1 MSWTQRF
8 GRALIPVAGALAFSV
23 LLLLLAG
30 ADPLEALGLLVE
42 GSVGSAAN
50 LSDTLTAWV
59 TMVLAAAGLVVTFR
73 AGLWNIG
80 VEGQVIAGS
89 IAAAFVARSVEGPV
103 AMMIILTMLAGI
115 IGGALWA
122 LLAGVLRVYGKV
134 NEIFGG
140 LGLTFVASSLTTYLI
155 IGPWKRAGV
164 ASTGGT
170 DPFPRDSWLPTI
182 GTLRVSIV
190 AVIVA
195 SLAVVAVYFM
205 MRGTRF
211 GLRLKAVGQNLRS
224 AALFGIPNKRY
235 LLLAF
240 VIGGA
245 LAGLAGTIRVTGFHH
260 KLVPTPSGAHGY
272 LGILIVLLAG
282 FQAKWIAPIAFFFAA
297 IAVGASQLPLQMQ
310 VDSSLG
316 GILRGVLVLFVLL
329 FGGWQARRAG
339 ARLAVDD
346 APSVTPTSS
355 GGNL

>member
-1 MSWTQRF
+1 MRSL
-8 GRALIPVAGALAFSV
+8 GRGLIPIGGALVFAIV
-23 LLLLLAG
+23 LLLLAG
-30 ADPLEALGLLVE
+30 ANPFKAIGLLFE
-42 GSVGSAAN
+42 GSLGSAASV
-50 LSDTLTAWV
+50 SDTLTAWV

-80 VEGQVIAGS
+80 VEGQVIAGA
-89 IAAAFVARSVEGPV
+89 IAASFVARTVEAPV
-103 AMMIILTMLAGI
+103 VVLIASTMLAGI
-115 IGGALWA
+115 LGGALWA

-140 LGLTFVASSLTTYLI
+140 LGLTFVATSLTTYLV

-170 DPFPRDSWLPTI
+170 DPFPRDAWLPTT

-190 AVIVA
+190 AVVVA
-195 SLAVVAVYFM
+195 ALAVVAVYFM

-224 AALFGIPNKRY
+224 AVLFGIPNTRY

-240 VIGGA
+240 IIGGA

-282 FQAKWIAPIAFFFAA
+282 FQAKWIAPIALFFAA

-339 ARLAVDD
+339 SRLAADN
-346 APSVTPTSS
+346 APPVQPASPGSE
-355 GGNL
+355 G

>member
-1 MSWTQRF
+1 MSRMQAI
-8 GRALIPVAGALAFSV
+8 GRILTPIAGALAV
-23 LLLLLAG
+23 AVGLLLITG
-30 ADPLEALGLLVE
+30 SDPLEAFGLLIE
-42 GSVGSAAN
+42 GSLGSTTNLADTAA
-50 LSDTLTAWV
+50 AWV

-89 IAAAFVARSVEGPV
+89 IAAAFVARTIEGPV
-103 AMMIILTMLAGI
+103 WLMVTLTMAAGI
-115 IGGALWA
+115 IGGGLWA

-140 LGLTFVASSLTTYLI
+140 LGLTFVATSLTTYLI

-170 DPFPRDSWLPTI
+170 DLFPRDAWLPTL
-182 GTLRVSIV
+182 GTTRVSIV
-190 AVIVA
+190 AV
-195 SLAVVAVYFM
+195 VVAVAAVIGVYII

-240 VIGGA
+240 IIGGA
-245 LAGLAGTIRVTGFHH
+245 LAGLAGALRVTGFHH

-282 FQAKWIAPIAFFFAA
+282 FQARWIAPIAFFFAA

-316 GILRGVLVLFVLL
+316 GILRGLLVLFVLL
-329 FGGWQARRAG
+329 LGGWQARRAG
-339 ARLAVDD
+339 GHPVTDE
-346 APSVTPTSS
+346 APPASPPAP
-355 GGNL
+355 GGSP

>member
-1 MSWTQRF
+1 MSRLKPL
-8 GRALIPVAGALAFSV
+8 GRGLIPVAGALVFAII
-23 LLLLLAG
+23 LLLLAG
-30 ADPLEALGLLVE
+30 ANPFEALGLIVE
-42 GSVGSAAN
+42 GSLGSLAN

-89 IAAAFVARSVEGPV
+89 IAAALIARTIEGPV
-103 AMMIILTMLAGI
+103 AVMIILTMLAGI
-115 IGGALWA
+115 IGGGLWA

-140 LGLTFVASSLTTYLI
+140 LGLTFVATGLTTYLI

-164 ASTGGT
+164 ASTSGT
-170 DPFPRDSWLPTI
+170 DPFPRDTWLPTI
-182 GTLRVSIV
+182 GTYRVSIV
-190 AVIVA
+190 AVVVA
-195 SLAVVAVYFM
+195 SAAVIAVYFM

-224 AALFGIPNKRY
+224 AVLFGIPNKRY

-240 VIGGA
+240 IIGGA
-245 LAGLAGTIRVTGFHH
+245 LAGLAGVIRVTGFHH

-282 FQAKWIAPIAFFFAA
+282 FQARWIAPIAFFFAA
-297 IAVGASQLPLQMQ
+297 IAVGASQLPLQMG

-316 GILRGVLVLFVLL
+316 GILRGMLVLLVLL

-339 ARLAVDD
+339 ARLSVDD
-346 APSVTPTSS
+346 APPVAPATA
-355 GGNL
+355 GGDG

>member
-1 MSWTQRF
+1 MSWMQRF

-282 FQAKWIAPIAFFFAA
+282 FQAN
-297 IAVGASQLPLQMQ
+297 GLPRSP
-310 VDSSLG
+310 SSLRQSPSVRPSYRYRCR
-316 GILRGVLVLFVLL
+316 LTH
-329 FGGWQARRAG
+329 
-339 ARLAVDD
+339 RLAASCEVCWSSSFSCSE
-346 APSVTPTSS
+346 AGRRGGQALVWQSTTPRV
-355 GGNL
+355 

>member
-1 MSWTQRF
+1 MSSLRPFVRF
-8 GRALIPVAGALAFSV
+8 LVPIGGAVAFAIV
-23 LLLLLAG
+23 LLLLAG
-30 ADPLEALGLLVE
+30 ANPFKALGLLVE
-42 GSVGSAAN
+42 GSLGSAAN
-50 LSDTLTAWV
+50 ISDTLTAWV

-89 IAAAFVARSVEGPV
+89 IAAAFMARTIEGPV
-103 AMMIILTMLAGI
+103 AVMIILTMLAGM
-115 IGGALWA
+115 IGGGLWA

-140 LGLTFVASSLTTYLI
+140 LGLTFVATSLTTFLI

-164 ASTGGT
+164 ASTSGT
-170 DPFPRDSWLPTI
+170 DPFPRDTWLPTI

-190 AVIVA
+190 AV
-195 SLAVVAVYFM
+195 VVAAVSVVIVYYM

-224 AALFGIPNKRY
+224 AVLFGIPNKRY

-260 KLVPTPSGAHGY
+260 KLVPLPSGAHGY

-282 FQAKWIAPIAFFFAA
+282 FRAKWIAPIGLFFAA
-297 IAVGASQLPLQMQ
+297 ISVGASQLPLQMG

-316 GILRGVLVLFVLL
+316 GILRGILVLFVLL
-329 FGGWQARRAG
+329 FGGWQARRRG
-339 ARLAVDD
+339 IRGAVDS
-346 APSVTPTSS
+346 APPVEAVAP
-355 GGNL
+355 GGEG

>member
-1 MSWTQRF
+1 
-8 GRALIPVAGALAFSV
+8 
-23 LLLLLAG
+23 
-30 ADPLEALGLLVE
+30 
-42 GSVGSAAN
+42 
-50 LSDTLTAWV
+50 
-59 TMVLAAAGLVVTFR
+59 
-73 AGLWNIG
+73 
-80 VEGQVIAGS
+80 
-89 IAAAFVARSVEGPV
+89 
-103 AMMIILTMLAGI
+103 
-115 IGGALWA
+115 
-122 LLAGVLRVYGKV
+122 
-134 NEIFGG
+134 
-140 LGLTFVASSLTTYLI
+140 
-155 IGPWKRAGV
+155 
-164 ASTGGT
+164 
-170 DPFPRDSWLPTI
+170 LPTI

-346 APSVTPTSS
+346 APAVAPTVSS
-355 GGNL
+355 GDL

>member
-1 MSWTQRF
+1 MQIV
-8 GRALIPVAGALAFSV
+8 GRVLTPIAGALVVAIG
-23 LLLLLAG
+23 LLLVTG
-30 ADPLEALGLLVE
+30 SNPLEALGLLVE
-42 GSVGSAAN
+42 GSVGSTTNVA
-50 LSDTLTAWV
+50 DTVAAWV

-89 IAAAFVARSVEGPV
+89 IAAAFVARTIEGPV
-103 AMMIILTMLAGI
+103 WVMIGLTMLAGI
-115 IGGALWA
+115 LGGGLWA
-122 LLAGVLRVYGKV
+122 LLAGLLRVYGKV

-140 LGLTFVASSLTTYLI
+140 LGLTFVATSLTTYLI

-170 DPFPRDSWLPTI
+170 DLFPRDAWLPTL
-182 GTLRVSIV
+182 GTTRVSLV
-190 AVIVA
+190 AVAV
-195 SLAVVAVYFM
+195 AVVAVIGVYVI

-240 VIGGA
+240 FIGGA
-245 LAGLAGTIRVTGFHH
+245 LAGLAGVIRVTGFHH

-282 FQAKWIAPIAFFFAA
+282 FQARWIAPIAFFFAA

-316 GILRGVLVLFVLL
+316 GILRGLLVLFVLL
-329 FGGWQARRAG
+329 LGGWQARRAG
-339 ARLAVDD
+339 AHPVTDE
-346 APSVTPTSS
+346 APPATPPTP
-355 GGNL
+355 GGSA

>member
-1 MSWTQRF
+1 MKPV
-8 GRALIPVAGALAFSV
+8 GKALVPVIGAV
-23 LLLLLAG
+23 LFAIVLVLLAG
-30 ADPLEALGLLVE
+30 ANPLRALGLLVE
-42 GSVGSAAN
+42 GSLGSAAN
-50 LSDTLTAWV
+50 ISDTLTAWV
-59 TMVLAAAGLVVTFR
+59 TMVLCAAGLVVTFR

-80 VEGQVIAGS
+80 VEGQVIFGS

-103 AMMIILTMLAGI
+103 AVMIILTMLAGMV
-115 IGGALWA
+115 GGALWA
-122 LLAGVLRVYGKV
+122 LLAGALRVYGKV

-140 LGLTFVASSLTTYLI
+140 LGLTFVATSLTTYLI

-170 DPFPRDSWLPTI
+170 EPFPRDAWLPTI
-182 GTLRVSIV
+182 GTLRVSVV
-190 AVIVA
+190 AVVVA
-195 SLAVVAVYFM
+195 ALAVVVVYFM

-224 AALFGIPNKRY
+224 ALLFGIPNKRY

-282 FQAKWIAPIAFFFAA
+282 FEAKWIAPIAFFFAA

-316 GILRGVLVLFVLL
+316 GILRGVIVLFVLL
-329 FGGWQARRAG
+329 YGGWQARRAG
-339 ARLAVDD
+339 TRTAVDSA
-346 APSVTPTSS
+346 APGVPAVP
-355 GGNL
+355 GGEA

>member
-1 MSWTQRF
+1 MTWMRSL
-8 GRALIPVAGALAFSV
+8 GRSLIPIGGALAFAIV
-23 LLLLLAG
+23 LLLLSG
-30 ADPLEALGLLVE
+30 ADAFEALRLLVE
-42 GSVGSAAN
+42 GSLGSAAN
-50 LSDTLTAWV
+50 IADTFTAWV

-89 IAAAFVARSVEGPV
+89 IAAAFVARTVEAPVSVLIV
-103 AMMIILTMLAGI
+103 LTMLAGI
-115 IGGALWA
+115 VGGALWA

-140 LGLTFVASSLTTYLI
+140 LGLTFVATSLTTYLV

-170 DPFPRDSWLPTI
+170 DPFPREAWLPTI
-182 GTLRVSIV
+182 GTSRVSTV

-195 SLAVVAVYFM
+195 AVAVLAVYLT

-224 AALFGIPNKRY
+224 AVLFGIPNTRY

-240 VIGGA
+240 IIGGA

-282 FQAKWIAPIAFFFAA
+282 FNAKWIAPIALFFAA

-339 ARLAVDD
+339 TRAAADS
-346 APSVTPTSS
+346 APPVEAIAP
-355 GGNL
+355 GGEG

>member
-1 MSWTQRF
+1 MSWMRPVGRF
-8 GRALIPVAGALAFSV
+8 LIPIGAAIVFAIV
-23 LLLLLAG
+23 LVLLAG
-30 ADPLEALGLLVE
+30 ANPFEALGLLVE
-42 GSVGSAAN
+42 GSLGSAAN
-50 LSDTLTAWV
+50 ISDTLTAWV

-89 IAAAFVARSVEGPV
+89 IAAAFVARSIEGPV
-103 AMMIILTMLAGI
+103 AVMIILTMLAGI
-115 IGGALWA
+115 IGGGLWA

-140 LGLTFVASSLTTYLI
+140 LGLTFVATSLTTFLI

-164 ASTGGT
+164 ASTSGT
-170 DPFPRDSWLPTI
+170 DPFPRDTWLPTI

-190 AVIVA
+190 SVLVAV
-195 SLAVVAVYFM
+195 LAVVAVYFM

-224 AALFGIPNKRY
+224 AVLFGIPNKRY

-240 VIGGA
+240 IIGGA

-260 KLVPTPSGAHGY
+260 KLVPLPSGAHGY

-282 FQAKWIAPIAFFFAA
+282 FRAKWIAPIALFFAA
-297 IAVGASQLPLQMQ
+297 VSVGASQLPLQMG

-339 ARLAVDD
+339 TRAAVDS
-346 APSVTPTSS
+346 APSVEAIAP
-355 GGNL
+355 GGEG

>member
-1 MSWTQRF
+1 MNWMKPL
-8 GRALIPVAGALAFSV
+8 GKALIPIIGAVLFAI

-30 ADPLEALGLLVE
+30 ANPFRALGLLVE
-42 GSVGSAAN
+42 GSLGSASSI
-50 LSDTLTAWV
+50 SDTLTAWV
-59 TMVLAAAGLVVTFR
+59 TMVLCAAGLVVTFR

-80 VEGQVIAGS
+80 VEGQVIFGS

-103 AMMIILTMLAGI
+103 AVMIILTMLAGI
-115 IGGALWA
+115 AGGAFWA

-140 LGLTFVASSLTTYLI
+140 LGLTFVATSLTTYLI
-155 IGPWKRAGV
+155 IGPWKRPGV

-170 DPFPRDSWLPTI
+170 EPFPQDAWLPTI
-182 GTLRVSIV
+182 GTLRISIV
-190 AVIVA
+190 ALVVA
-195 SLAVVAVYFM
+195 ALAVVVVYFM

-224 AALFGIPNKRY
+224 AVLFGIPNKRY

-282 FQAKWIAPIAFFFAA
+282 FEAKWIAPIAFFFAA

-316 GILRGVLVLFVLL
+316 GILRGVVVLFVLL
-329 FGGWQARRAG
+329 YGGWQARRAG
-339 ARLAVDD
+339 NRTAVDSA
-346 APSVTPTSS
+346 APGIPAVP
-355 GGNL
+355 GGEG

>member
-1 MSWTQRF
+1 MTVIRSV
-8 GRALIPVAGALAFSV
+8 GRALIPIAGALIITV
-23 LLLLLAG
+23 LLLLAAG
-30 ADPLEALGLLVE
+30 ADPFEALRLLIE
-42 GSVGSAAN
+42 GSVGSSAN
-50 LSDTLTAWV
+50 LADTLAAWV

-89 IAAAFVARSVEGPV
+89 IAAALIARTIEGPV
-103 AMMIILTMLAGI
+103 PLMIVLTMLAGI
-115 IGGALWA
+115 VGGALWA

-140 LGLTFVASSLTTYLI
+140 LGLTFVATSLTTYLI
-155 IGPWKRAGV
+155 IGPWQRAGQ
-164 ASTGGT
+164 ASTSGT
-170 DPFPRDSWLPTI
+170 DLFPRETWLPTV
-182 GTLRVSIV
+182 GTTRASIV
-190 AVIVA
+190 AVVV
-195 SLAVVAVYFM
+195 AVVAVVGVYIT

-240 VIGGA
+240 IIGGA

-282 FQAKWIAPIAFFFAA
+282 FQARWIAPIAFFFAA

-316 GILRGVLVLFVLL
+316 GILRGMLVLLVLL
-329 FGGWQARRAG
+329 FGGWQARRLG
-339 ARLAVDD
+339 ARSIADD
-346 APSVTPTSS
+346 APPVAPAAP
-355 GGNL
+355 GGGL